1 MPTASPYAFFASPL
15 NFGKEGR
22 KEKEKAKHVFVGK
35 RLPQETCYFS
45 LSLSLSLFVSCQE
58 DFFLPF
64 FPKKKKKS
72 LTDVNL
78 RSEKGAGQKKP
89 ILQFEEEDNEEGR
102 RGEREQ

>member
-45 LSLSLSLFVSCQE
+45 LSLSLSLRVLSRG
-58 DFFLPF
+58 FF
-64 FPKKKKKS
+64 S
-72 LTDVNL
+72 
-78 RSEKGAGQKKP
+78 S
-89 ILQFEEEDNEEGR
+89 ILSEEEEKKFD
-102 RGEREQ
+102 